1 MEIQTIHLYRDTDRD
16 IELGKDDK
24 VFRATDY
31 FDSLVAKKRNLTDTF
46 SSIMN
51 LGQDDIIKNDTAM
64 QSYTLYF
71 SENDMEKAYVAD
83 MSVSPFKQHT
93 LEDRKSVV

>member
-16 IELGKDDK
+16 IEPEKDDK

-31 FDSLVAKKRNLTDTF
+31 FDRLIAKERRLLDTF

-51 LGQDDIIKNDTAM
+51 ANYA
-64 QSYTLYF
+64 
-71 SENDMEKAYVAD
+71 
-83 MSVSPFKQHT
+83 
-93 LEDRKSVV
+93 